1 MNLNILRRKYIKKSI
16 PITPPC
22 DNSLNFPTLTLSHK
36 SNTNL
41 SDSKYV
47 DSVKFIQHTDLNNT
61 NDGFIK
67 LTKNIQDNKKKYI
80 IPPKL
85 DTFYF
90 NDVFSHRVNYEWEI
104 EEQQRR
110 DYINLN
116 DPDNSP
122 YINLESLIPELEYD
136 YDSSHDYS
144 DLSESSD
151 DDNDSYIDSD

>member
-1 MNLNILRRKYIKKSI
+1 MPLY
-16 PITPPC
+16 
-22 DNSLNFPTLTLSHK
+22 
-36 SNTNL
+36 
-41 SDSKYV
+41 
-47 DSVKFIQHTDLNNT
+47 
-61 NDGFIK
+61 
-67 LTKNIQDNKKKYI
+67 KKYI

-144 DLSESSD
+144 DLSESFSLRLKPVFTGSI
-151 DDNDSYIDSD
+151 NTKSVYLSQLYSLSTILCGGAGASPKSVMRTLLGPSAPI